1 MSKIPIF
8 GENATH
14 FQELIYQTSKA
25 RTYYFTKVA
34 KIKSSKSKSKLHA
47 YKAWFSQAFKIKNIW
62 KSFHVLM

>member
-1 MSKIPIF
+1 MLYKHTKNLLRIFKTSKIPIF
-8 GENATH
+8 GENNATH

-47 YKAWFSQAFKIKNIW
+47 YKA
-62 KSFHVLM
+62 